1 MEKKHR
7 LLIVEDEAR
16 IGELIRKL
24 IHWDELGLECQG
36 VALNGQIA
44 YDTICTDK
52 PDIVITDIR
61 MPKIS
66 GLDLIEMSRKLFPD
80 IRFIVLSGYK
90 EFEYAHRALQ
100 YEVEGYLLKPI
111 NEEELNETLHKVV
124 GTLKKGELDRL
135 ERQKMRQVADQG
147 RKLIKRD
154 FLLNI
159 IEQEGDDPDAAI
171 AADDAPVE
179 LTGGCFRGIDIKLD
193 CSDPEN
199 SSRRRE
205 LAIVEKISAI
215 VEQSLGNFAEEVLCC
230 EKEWLN
236 IYCLFNYEASV
247 SREIRGCIGTI
258 LSEITSYLMRY
269 EDYEVTIG
277 IGGEK
282 TEFGQIR
289 FSIREAYQ
297 AAMYRIRMGTGRLIY
312 RESLGELTPYVSPV
326 KGAAEELTGYIES
339 YSADQMNALIG
350 KLFDDYASL
359 ETADQ
364 GGIYEIASEIVELF
378 FDCVGG
384 EEDELGRHR
393 KKVIRH
399 CRNCNSLTRLKKY
412 LTGELRRYLEM
423 SREAAESESARPVRL
438 AKAFV
443 DEHYAEKI
451 VLEDLADIVGLNAVY
466 FSVLFKK
473 ETDMNFSQ
481 YLIWVRMEKAKE
493 LLRGTNETVAAIGE
507 QVGYKDSR
515 YFSQTFTKVVGIKP
529 ALYRR
534 MHS

>member
-36 VALNGQIA
+36 MAANGQIA
-44 YDTICTDK
+44 YDTICTDQ

-61 MPKIS
+61 MPRIN

-100 YEVEGYLLKPI
+100 YEVDGYLLKPI
-111 NEEELNETLHKVV
+111 NEEELNETLLKVV

-135 ERQKMRQVADQG
+135 EQQKMRQVADQG

-159 IEQEGDDPDAAI
+159 IGQEEGDPDAAI

-193 CSDPEN
+193 CADPED

-205 LAIVEKISAI
+205 RAIVEKVSAI
-215 VEQSLGNFAEEVLCC
+215 VEQGLGQYVDEVLCC
-230 EKEWLN
+230 EKEYLN
-236 IYCLFNYEASV
+236 IYCLFNYDAAV
-247 SREIRGCIGTI
+247 SREIRTCIGTI
-258 LSEITSYLMRY
+258 LSEITSYLMKY
-269 EDYEVTIG
+269 DDYEVTIG

-297 AAMYRIRMGTGRLIY
+297 AVMNRIRMGTGRLIY
-312 RESLGELTPYVSPV
+312 RETLGELADYVSPV
-326 KGAAEELTGYIES
+326 KGAAEELTGYIET
-339 YSADQMNALIG
+339 YSADQLCALIG
-350 KLFDDYASL
+350 KILDEYAAS

-364 GGIYEIASEIVELF
+364 GGLYEIASEIIDLF
-378 FDCVGG
+378 FDAAGSG
-384 EEDELGRHR
+384 EGEFGQDR
-393 KKVIRH
+393 KRIRRKCCH
-399 CRNCNSLTRLKKY
+399 CTSLTRLKKC
-412 LTGELRRYLEM
+412 LTGELRQVLEL
-423 SREAAESESARPVRL
+423 SLEAAKSESARPVRL
-438 AKAFV
+438 AKAYV